1 MLSPQSGREDISA
14 VIFASS
20 RPKGMHLGRTGLV
33 MSIAAPGRLATRH
46 ENAALHN
53 DFACARRTLA
63 QTVNRSHPGCPLR
76 VPTAGMSVDDVVA
89 NCGELDVGQD

>member
-33 MSIAAPGRLATRH
+33 MSIAAPDGWRRDMKTRRCITILLAPGALLHRL
-46 ENAALHN
+46 
-53 DFACARRTLA
+53 
-63 QTVNRSHPGCPLR
+63 
-76 VPTAGMSVDDVVA
+76 
-89 NCGELDVGQD
+89 